1 VCHHVFASLLARS
14 ARQAPIKSLGA
25 TQMGGRQREEGTQV
39 RVDGIDRPIR
49 FTNSLLNAGYGRFRL
64 AGLCQPL
71 ADSEGGAEAGS

>member
-1 VCHHVFASLLARS
+1 
-14 ARQAPIKSLGA
+14 
-25 TQMGGRQREEGTQV
+25 MGGRQREEGTQV